1 MPTPRPYTM
10 VAELTYTCP
19 LRCLYCSNPVNFREM
34 RDELSTEQWCRI
46 FSEAAELG
54 VVQLHL
60 SGGEPVV
67 RKDLPELI
75 SHARS
80 CDLYS
85 NLITGGTLLDEE
97 RLRRFRDCGLEHIQL
112 SLQDTDR
119 QTAELV
125 AGVRSY
131 EKKLE
136 IARLIKKVGFP
147 LTINVV
153 LHRLNIDHV
162 PALIAQAGELGAQRL
177 ELANTQYYAWALQ
190 NRSSLMP
197 SRAQVERAEVVVRE
211 AQARYQGTMEI
222 AHVKADYY
230 AEYPKPCMGGWARNY
245 MCITPTGE
253 VLPCHAAHVIP
264 GLRFDSVRDQS
275 LTTIWAQSAALNAFR
290 GDSWMQEP
298 CRSCPRKTIDLG
310 GCRCQAFLLAGD
322 AAATDPVCHL
332 SPRHHVIAEAIAA
345 AERHHPPLTYR
356 DPRNSQRLSTHTHD
370 PSARR
375 YAARAQAS
383 PP

>member
-1 MPTPRPYTM
+1 MAAPRPYTL

-19 LRCLYCSNPVNFREM
+19 LRCLYCSNPVNFHAM
-34 RDELSTEQWCRI
+34 RDELSTGQWCRT
-46 FSEAAELG
+46 FSEAADLG

-60 SGGEPVV
+60 SGGEPAV

-75 SHARS
+75 RHARS
-80 CDLYS
+80 CDLYT
-85 NLITGGTLLDEE
+85 NLITGGTLLNEE
-97 RLRRFRDCGLEHIQL
+97 RLRQFRDCGLDHIQL
-112 SLQDTDR
+112 SLQDTER

-125 AGVRSY
+125 AGTRSY
-131 EKKLE
+131 DKKLE

-197 SRAQVERAEVVVRE
+197 SRAQVDRTEAVVRE
-211 AQARYQGTMEI
+211 ARACYQGTMEI

-264 GLRFDSVRDQS
+264 GLQFDSVRAQS
-275 LTTIWAQSAALNAFR
+275 LITIWEQSPALNAFR

-332 SPRHHVIAEAIAA
+332 SPRHDVIWEAIAEA
-345 AERHHPPLTYR
+345 ERHLPPLIYR
-356 DPRNSQRLSTHTHD
+356 DPRNSQQLSTHVHE
-370 PSARR
+370 PAARR
-375 YAARAQAS
+375 YTARAQAS